1 MRIVIGDFGL
11 VTGTS
16 ENFSNKT
23 FTPTAEEGC
32 TSKNLH
38 TAKVGTYFYMA
49 PELMNGKN
57 YDYKVDIYSLGI
69 ILFELLMPF
78 GSESERIH
86 KLQNL
91 RNSIFP
97 DEFSM
102 MYSEEVSEFFF
113 LQSTHMYV
121 YFRKLN

>member
-16 ENFSNKT
+16 EDFSHKIS
-23 FTPTAEEGC
+23 TPTTEQGC

-49 PELMNGKN
+49 PELMNGKH
-57 YDYKVDIYSLGI
+57 YDHKVDIYSLGI
-69 ILFELLMPF
+69 ILFELLIPF
-78 GSESERIH
+78 ETESERIH

-97 DEFSM
+97 DGFSTT
-102 MYSEEVSEFFF
+102 YHEEVG
-113 LQSTHMYV
+113 L
-121 YFRKLN
+121 LNF